1 MCHVLEV
8 PRSTYYQSF
17 NKVKSSYEIENEKI
31 LKHIRVIHAE
41 SKQRYGAPKIHILL
55 GKEGF
60 LVSLNRV
67 QRIMKKAEITSVIT
81 KKYRPTKSTGLVVER
96 ENILKQ
102 DFTTTDINQKWVADI
117 TYIHTSNNAWCYL
130 ASVLDLHTKKIVG
143 YSFSKSMTVDLVLDA
158 LSNAIT
164 IQRPD
169 EGLIF
174 HTDLG
179 SQYTSDAFETAV
191 KEANM
196 RHSFSRKG
204 CPYDNAGI
212 ESFHATLKKEEVY
225 RTTYTD
231 YESAKLA
238 LFHYIESWY
247 NRKRIHGSIQY
258 MTPQQ
263 LEDSCR
269 SNIGT

>member
-1 MCHVLEV
+1 MCHVLKV
-8 PRSTYYQSF
+8 PKSTYYQSF
-17 NKVKSSYEIENEKI
+17 KKVKSTYEIENEKI
-31 LKHIRVIHAE
+31 LERIRVIHAE

-67 QRIMKKAEITSVIT
+67 QRIMKKAELISVIT

-164 IQRPD
+164 IQQLMMALSST
-169 EGLIF
+169 LI
-174 HTDLG
+174 
-179 SQYTSDAFETAV
+179 
-191 KEANM
+191 
-196 RHSFSRKG
+196 
-204 CPYDNAGI
+204 
-212 ESFHATLKKEEVY
+212 
-225 RTTYTD
+225 
-231 YESAKLA
+231 
-238 LFHYIESWY
+238 
-247 NRKRIHGSIQY
+247 
-258 MTPQQ
+258 
-263 LEDSCR
+263 
-269 SNIGT
+269 